1 MTKSSF
7 DILWNI
13 DKVNQQKSDFVDTKL
28 KDFFSK
34 ESERYRDL
42 SIFKEIFTELDDE
55 DFIRS
60 YYYHYLCEDKRVRDL
75 YCSIK
80 TAEEDGIK
88 KGIEKGIEIGIEIG
102 IEKGIEIG
110 KNKKAIAA
118 AKNLKQIGTD
128 NSAIVQTTGLT
139 INEIQKL

>member
-28 KDFFSK
+28 KEFFSK

-42 SIFKEIFTELDDE
+42 SIFKEIFAELDDE

-88 KGIEKGIEIGIEIG
+88 KGIE
-102 IEKGIEIG
+102 IG

-118 AKNLKQIGTD
+118 AKNLKQIGLE
-128 NSAIVQTTGLT
+128 NSLIAKITELT
-139 INEIQKL
+139 IAEIEKL